1 MASFRHPLNQST
13 SSAVAWSD
21 KKRIIKSSI
30 SSLFIIV
37 ILTCLQLEDDSH
49 KKKYSVKT
57 EKFHLNK
64 KISMLYARKPVK
76 TNS

>member
-30 SSLFIIV
+30 SLFIIV

-64 KISMLYARKPVK
+64 KISMIYARKPVK
-76 TNS
+76 TYS